1 LVQLKG
7 NEKSRFLAL
16 MFGRISRRYD
26 LLNTLMTVG
35 MHYIWRRNAAKLA
48 ANDISGDFL
57 DIASGT
63 GDFAFDLLRFSN
75 VNLVVGLD
83 FSPEMLDVA
92 VVKSDDLGFT
102 SKFLPVIGDVHTLP
116 FPDERFSGTTVGFG
130 VRNFSD
136 LQKALAEIV
145 RVTGRGGRVT
155 VLEIVRP
162 RGKFLAIMFLR
173 YFNWFTPKLG
183 RFFARDYEAYRYL
196 PESVQH
202 FMSAK
207 QLASV
212 LESVGLQDIVIRTK
226 GMGSVAIISGVKP

>member
-1 LVQLKG
+1 MVQLKG
-7 NEKSRFLAL
+7 NEKSRFVAS

-48 ANDISGDFL
+48 VDNIFGDFL

-63 GDFAFDLLRFSN
+63 GDFAFDLLRYSN
-75 VNLVVGLD
+75 VDLVVGLD

-92 VVKSDDLGFT
+92 VVKRDDLGFA
-102 SKFLPVIGDVHTLP
+102 SKFLPVIGDVHSLP
-116 FPDERFSGTTVGFG
+116 FPDDRFSGTTVGFG
-130 VRNFSD
+130 VRNFAD
-136 LQKALAEIV
+136 LQKAMAEIV
-145 RVTGRGGRVT
+145 RVTGQGGRVT

-162 RGKFLAIMFLR
+162 RGKLLAILFLR
-173 YFNWFTPKLG
+173 YFNWLTPKLG

-196 PESVQH
+196 PESVKH
-202 FMSAK
+202 FMSAT
-207 QLASV
+207 QLATV

-226 GMGSVAIISGVKP
+226 GMGSVAIVSGEKP